1 MSSGSKSFWRRTA
14 LLGAGLVWLL
24 AQRRMRSLIYRMAPQ
39 DNWLV
44 QKRIAHRGLHLQG
57 IPENSLAAFE
67 QAIAEGYAI
76 ELDVQYT
83 ADRVPV
89 VFHDDSLLRLT
100 GDDRLLRH
108 CRYADLRSLR
118 LLGSDQHI
126 PTLAQVLHMVAG
138 RTPLLIEIKNNDTPG
153 SLEDAVIAQLRAYD
167 GSYVVQSFNP
177 YVVRYF
183 AQYAPEMTRGQLLE
197 RPSWFTPDSD
207 FARSALVV
215 RDNMFCW
222 LGRPHFLN
230 YQYTCLQ
237 DAGINTL
244 RRQGV
249 PVLAWTLYRSDL
261 DAEDYKRWA
270 DNIVVDP

>member
-1 MSSGSKSFWRRTA
+1 MSPKGNSFWRRTA

-24 AQRRMRSLIYRMAPQ
+24 AQRRFRSLVYRMAPQ

-44 QKRIAHRGLHLQG
+44 HQHIAHRGLHLPG

-67 QAIAEGYAI
+67 QAIADGYAI

-83 ADRVPV
+83 GDGIPV

-100 GDDRLLRH
+100 GVDRLLRH
-108 CRYADLRSLR
+108 CCYAELRQLR
-118 LLGSDQHI
+118 LQHSNQHI
-126 PTLAQVLHMVAG
+126 PTLAEVLQVVAG
-138 RTPLLIEIKNNDTPG
+138 RTPLLIEVKNSDMPG
-153 SLEDAVIAQLRAYD
+153 SLEDTTIAMLRAYD

-207 FARSALVV
+207 IARHALVV
-215 RDNMFCW
+215 RDNVFCW
-222 LGRPHFLN
+222 LGHPHFLN

-237 DAGINTL
+237 DTDIAPL

-249 PVLAWTLYRSDL
+249 PVLAWTLHRSDL
-261 DAEDYKRWA
+261 ASANYKRFA